1 MDFARGEGNLESS
14 SSEEEDSDANGDDD
28 KSDSK
33 GWFLGYLYA
42 DYSQFQRHIFWKCNV
57 QSNISV

>member
-14 SSEEEDSDANGDDD
+14 SSEEEDSDADDDDD

-33 GWFLGYLYA
+33 GWFLL
-42 DYSQFQRHIFWKCNV
+42 FVCRL
-57 QSNISV
+57 